1 MISKMTEDS
10 LKAKIS
16 ELENQLE
23 YKDKEIIG
31 YLEKIEHL
39 EDTIMRLETLIP
51 DKVREDSKKGK
62 KITDSKLAIELDD
75 KEKEIRD
82 LKNKMGFLRKE
93 KIQLQHELE
102 KYTKKQTNS
111 TVIRIEEKKEPLEAL
126 VKELNLKINKQQMI
140 IKKLKEEIKKEEI
153 NALKLKI
160 DDLEK
165 ELEESKSIARMQIDD
180 SSRTIKRLQNKLQ
193 TTSSKRKVKRLKS
206 KLNKYESKQGK
217 KGEEFTPVY
226 LQKKIDE
233 LRAELSKKNLK
244 IKELKKSISTL
255 ETTQEKVAPQIMS
268 TSSNETF
275 KALSEDLQR
284 KLNTARK
291 QIRDLEEQLKEYKI
305 WKAPVENESQQEIIN
320 ELRNKLE
327 KLRSQEQMQGKIVG
341 ESSQVQ
347 IVVEDDINLA
357 LRVREL
363 KNLLED
369 LQKRNEQ
376 QRLEISQLRKK
387 TA

>member
-102 KYTKKQTNS
+102 KYTKKQTDS
-111 TVIRIEEKKEPLEAL
+111 TVIRIEEKKEPLEPL

-217 KGEEFTPVY
+217 KGEEITPAY
-226 LQKKIDE
+226 LQQKIDE
-233 LRAELSKKNLK
+233 LRVEISKKNLK
-244 IKELKKSISTL
+244 IKELKKSISIL
-255 ETTQEKVAPQIMS
+255 EPTQKKGAPEITS
-268 TSSNETF
+268 ISSNGTF

-291 QIRDLEEQLKEYKI
+291 QIRDLEEKLKEYKI

>member
-1 MISKMTEDS
+1 MTEDS

-16 ELENQLE
+16 ELETQLE
-23 YKDKEIIG
+23 SKDKEIIG

-39 EDTIMRLETLIP
+39 EDTIMRLEALIP

-62 KITDSKLAIELDD
+62 KITDSKLAIDLED
-75 KEKEIRD
+75 KEKEIRE

-93 KIQLQHELE
+93 KIQVQHELE

-126 VKELNLKINKQQMI
+126 VKELNLKINKQDMI
-140 IKKLKEEIKKEEI
+140 IKQLKEEIKKEEI
-153 NALKLKI
+153 IALKLKI
-160 DDLEK
+160 DDLKK
-165 ELEESKSIARMQIDD
+165 ELELSKSIAKMQFDD
-180 SSRTIKRLQNKLQ
+180 SSTTIKRLQNKLQ
-193 TTSSKRKVKRLKS
+193 STSNQRKAKRLKS
-206 KLNKYESKQGK
+206 KLKKYESKQAK
-217 KGEEFTPVY
+217 KREEFTPAY

-255 ETTQEKVAPQIMS
+255 DITKETVAPEIES
-268 TSSNETF
+268 KSSNGTF
-275 KALSEDLQR
+275 KGLSEDLQR

-291 QIRDLEEQLKEYKI
+291 QIRDLEEQLKEYKV

-327 KLRSQEQMQGKIVG
+327 KLRSQEQTQGKIEGV
-341 ESSQVQ
+341 SSQVQ
-347 IVVEDDINLA
+347 VVVEDDINLA

-369 LQKRNEQ
+369 LQKRNDQ
-376 QRLEISQLRKK
+376 QRLEISHLRKK